1 MRKYLSILIMGLILP
16 IFLTSCWKKA
26 TPPTEEVVQETVEN
40 SPYTLE
46 QLETMFAEEEKK
58 EFVPQSESVDVI
70 DISNYLSSG
79 QKNIKDLIA
88 SLSWS
93 DTESVEKRAYLKS
106 FMGDYSWALA
116 DREDLCKT
124 DNTQCKKESITIEFS
139 QIADQSGSIVSAP
152 NVYLNS
158 TKLDTQSA
166 VLQAEVYDNMIHRV
180 RVEKEWYLDAFAKI
194 NGVEWVPL
202 EVKLNPIMAKAT
214 LSVQMD
220 NQVGGTYTAGSGETS
235 ITYTFS
241 PNTFV
246 DENGAV
252 IKWFVNVYLFSLNGS
267 SQSLS
272 VFNLDTFS
280 PDANY
285 EGGSMITDG
294 MPFVTGYQNWKE
306 LIISKDIV
314 WVWTMNLD
322 QPFFMDF
329 ENVPKNQWLANS
341 ELAKYGIAWFWRL
354 DKKSGIW
361 IESQLQI
368 LDEEWTYKF
377 NFQ

>member
-1 MRKYLSILIMGLILP
+1 MRKYLSILIIGLILP

-152 NVYLNS
+152 NIYLNS

-202 EVKLNPIMAKAT
+202 ELKINSTMSKAA
-214 LSVQMD
+214 LAIQMD
-220 NQVGGTYTAGSGETS
+220 NQVGGTYTVGTWTNS
-235 ITYTFS
+235 IMYIIP
-241 PNTFV
+241 PNTFSYEDGKIV
-246 DENGAV
+246 NG
-252 IKWFVNVYLFSLNGS
+252 IVNVYLFSLWY
-267 SQSLS
+267 QDQDLS
-272 VFNLDTFS
+272 VFALDTFS
-280 PDANY
+280 PDGINM
-285 EGGSMITDG
+285 GSSMVTDW
-294 MPFVTGYQNWKE
+294 MPFVSAYSDGKE
-306 LIISKDIV
+306 LIITKEIEGEGMME
-314 WVWTMNLD
+314 MNQTFTLNLED
-322 QPFFMDF
+322 
-329 ENVPKNQWLANS
+329 VPKNQWLNN
-341 ELAKYGIAWFWRL
+341 ETLIEYWLPGYWRL
-354 DKKSGIW
+354 DRKNGVW
-361 IESQLQI
+361 IESEMQI
-368 LDEEWTYKF
+368 LNTEWRYRFKF
-377 NFQ
+377 Q